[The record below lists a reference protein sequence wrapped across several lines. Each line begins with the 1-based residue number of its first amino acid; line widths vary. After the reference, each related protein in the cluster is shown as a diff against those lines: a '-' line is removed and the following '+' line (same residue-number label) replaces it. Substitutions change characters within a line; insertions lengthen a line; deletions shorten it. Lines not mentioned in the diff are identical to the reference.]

1 MKNKIDLLGAV
12 NTIYALSALK
22 AVTNNPELPGP
33 FGRNEEDAL
42 LALARRELNNE
53 CRELGVEVAPDDSV
67 DLPGAN
73 HSLLQAV
80 VTERLIAV
88 LSGRPAKQELHR
100 RLRCRLRPR
109 VTIPKSGY

>member
-22 AVTNNPELPGP
+22 AVTNDPELPGP
-33 FGRNEEDAL
+33 FGRNEEEAL
-42 LALARRELNNE
+42 LTLARRELADE
-53 CRELGVEVAPDDSV
+53 CRELGVEVADDDSV

-80 VTERLIAV
+80 VTERLIAA
-88 LSGRPAKQELHR
+88 LSGRPARPELHR

-109 VTIPKSGY
+109 ITIPKSGY

>member
-12 NTIYALSALK
+12 NTVYALSALK
-22 AVTNNPELPGP
+22 AVTNDPQLPGP

-42 LALARRELNNE
+42 LELARHELQLE
-53 CRELGVEVAPDDSV
+53 CEDLGVEISADDSV

-80 VTERLIAV
+80 VTDRLIAA
-88 LSGRPAKQELHR
+88 LSGRPARQELHQ

-109 VTIPKSGY
+109 VTIPKTGY

>member
-12 NTIYALSALK
+12 NTVYALSALK
-22 AVTNNPELPGP
+22 AVTNDPELPGP

-42 LALARRELNNE
+42 VELARQELRSE
-53 CRELGVEVAPDDSV
+53 CEELGVTVEADDSV

-73 HSLLQAV
+73 HGLLQAI
-80 VTERLIAV
+80 VTDRLIAA
-88 LSGRPAKQELHR
+88 LSGRPAQQELHR

-109 VTIPKSGY
+109 VNIPKTGY